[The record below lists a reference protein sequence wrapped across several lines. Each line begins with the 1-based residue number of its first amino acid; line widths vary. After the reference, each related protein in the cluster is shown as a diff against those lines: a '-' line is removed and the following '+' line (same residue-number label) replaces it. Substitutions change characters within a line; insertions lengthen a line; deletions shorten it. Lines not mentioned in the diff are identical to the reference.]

1 MANTLSL
8 HLLLDS
14 DKLIGPNFDSWYR
27 KLKIML
33 EHERILYVLTDQ
45 VLEEP
50 VANAPRAT
58 RDTYMK
64 WLA

>member
-8 HLLLDS
+8 RSLLDS

-33 EHERILYVLTDQ
+33 EYEKILYVFTDQ
-45 VLEEP
+45 APKESA
-50 VANAPRAT
+50 ANAPRT
-58 RDTYMK
+58 PRDT
-64 WLA
+64 